1 MSSYNQHS
9 NPFHQYDTR
18 YKPSLPQR
26 TNACIPSWYHTNSTN
41 TTTFNPNNYNS
52 HTTTVTYSGTNN
64 IPTFTTTY
72 YNKK

>member
-1 MSSYNQHS
+1 MSSYSQNS

-26 TNACIPSWYHTNSTN
+26 TNAIVPNWMNSNTNVV
-41 TTTFNPNNYNS
+41 TFNPVNYS
-52 HTTTVTYSGTNN
+52 HHITTVTTSGPNN
-64 IPTFTTTY
+64 VPMFTTTY